1 MRILVV
7 EDETRLATLLRRGL
21 SEQGHAVDLAATGEE
36 GLEWIETSSF
46 DAIILDVMLPGINGF
61 EVCRRVR
68 RRRVQTPIVLLTAKD
83 AVPDRVTGLDAG
95 ADDYL
100 VKPFAFAE
108 LTARLRALARR
119 PVETI
124 GTILQID
131 NIRLDPATRRVWR
144 GDQAIDVPNK
154 EFRILEYL
162 MRNPNRILT
171 RAMIADYVWDYDF
184 PHVTNVIDVHI
195 RSLRRRLNDP
205 YPGTLLQTVRG
216 AGYRLSAD
224 G

>member
-1 MRILVV
+1 LVV